1 MLCGIKPQSK
11 ELTLICPL
19 EKLLVL
25 LLSGSSVHQDI
36 NSAELTGR
44 VFRSVSQALISTFN
58 PIFLYKLQRRS
69 PRDTSTIEIKQQ
81 NFLRFYWFST
91 GCLVTKNKIKTNFNK
106 NMAIVVEKRL
116 HFTKFSINLITTQL
130 NKHTRLHVHRKT
142 GLCSTRNLLII
153 RLFRA
158 YILIRKYQRV
168 KHFFTAWNSSCDLSI

>member
-1 MLCGIKPQSK
+1 M
-11 ELTLICPL
+11 
-19 EKLLVL
+19 L
-25 LLSGSSVHQDI
+25 LLSDLNYELPNQGS
-36 NSAELTGR
+36 T
-44 VFRSVSQALISTFN
+44 LIHT
-58 PIFLYKLQRRS
+58 PKLKLIQL
-69 PRDTSTIEIKQQ
+69 TIEIKQQ